1 MRTIE
6 YERRDSKTADSIP
19 QRGGGG
25 DDLSPPGPRVVQRKH
40 TWYAPGLQILKLD
53 RTDSGGNP
61 DDHEDAYY
69 SPES

>member
-1 MRTIE
+1 MNDE
-6 YERRDSKTADSIP
+6 TARLRIQSP
-19 QRGGGG
+19 KKGGGE
-25 DDLSPPGPRVVQRKH
+25 DLYPPGPRVVQRKH
-40 TWYAPGLQILKLD
+40 TWCAPGLQILKLD